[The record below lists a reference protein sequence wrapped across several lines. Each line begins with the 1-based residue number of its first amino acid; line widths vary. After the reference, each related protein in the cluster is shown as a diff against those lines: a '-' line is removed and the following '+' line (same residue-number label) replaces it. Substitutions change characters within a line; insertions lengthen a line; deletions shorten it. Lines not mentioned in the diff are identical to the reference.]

1 MGNFSAESGA
11 SLQLQTKEPVQ
22 SVANSVCPQ
31 EPCWRLLELG
41 GRKRLLLNSF
51 LAPEELGHS
60 LLCRDEGSLQLPP
73 LTQTPAPPILMGPT
87 PTMSK
92 AEPWGWAQGQEPVPA
107 YGISQ
112 SSGVKT
118 TSPQHQ
124 VMPRTSHGVGPSPN
138 APSHPDGHLTKTPR
152 VQPFPVRNGHRLF

>member
-1 MGNFSAESGA
+1 MSSHRAAPWGRLQTENKSDFMGNFSAESGA

-73 LTQTPAPPILMGPT
+73 LTQTPAPPF
-87 PTMSK
+87 S
-92 AEPWGWAQGQEPVPA
+92 WAQQPRCPKQSHGA
-107 YGISQ
+107 GHKDKSQ
-112 SSGVKT
+112 SLPVGSH
-118 TSPQHQ
+118 SPQGRRRRHHNI
-124 VMPRTSHGVGPSPN
+124 R
-138 APSHPDGHLTKTPR
+138 
-152 VQPFPVRNGHRLF
+152 